1 MRFDARDRRP
11 PKQKTSISLAVF
23 LLLITMISL
32 AGYKGISLI
41 TTFLEVAPTHIKR
54 NQSREVV
61 PVTIEQPTNEKHP

>member
-41 TTFLEVAPTHIKR
+41 TTFLEVASKHIKR

-61 PVTIEQPTNEKHP
+61 PVTIEQPTNEKHQ

>member
-23 LLLITMISL
+23 LLLLTIISL

-41 TTFLEVAPTHIKR
+41 TTFLEVAPKHIKP

>member
-23 LLLITMISL
+23 LLLLVMISL

-41 TTFLEVAPTHIKR
+41 TMFLEVAPKHIKPS
-54 NQSREVV
+54 NSRDVV
-61 PVTIEQPTNEKHP
+61 PVTVEPQAGGKP

>member
-23 LLLITMISL
+23 LVLLVMISL

-41 TTFLEVAPTHIKR
+41 TTFLEVAPKHIKPS
-54 NQSREVV
+54 NSRDVV
-61 PVTIEQPTNEKHP
+61 PVTVEPQAGGKP

>member
-23 LLLITMISL
+23 LLLLVMITL

-41 TTFLEVAPTHIKR
+41 TTFLEVAPKHIKPS
-54 NQSREVV
+54 NSRDVV
-61 PVTIEQPTNEKHP
+61 PVTVEPQAGGKP

>member
-23 LLLITMISL
+23 LLLLVMISL

-41 TTFLEVAPTHIKR
+41 TTFLEVAPKHIKPS
-54 NQSREVV
+54 NSRDVV
-61 PVTIEQPTNEKHP
+61 PVTVEPQAGGKP

>member
-23 LLLITMISL
+23 LLLLVMISL

-41 TTFLEVAPTHIKR
+41 TTFLEVAPKHIKPSH
-54 NQSREVV
+54 SRDVV
-61 PVTIEQPTNEKHP
+61 PVTVEPQTGGKP

>member
-23 LLLITMISL
+23 LILLVLMSL

-41 TTFLEVAPTHIKR
+41 TTFLEVAPKHIKPSD
-54 NQSREVV
+54 SRDVV
-61 PVTIEQPTNEKHP
+61 PVTIESQSGGKP

>member
-23 LLLITMISL
+23 LILLVLISL

-41 TTFLEVAPTHIKR
+41 TTFLEVAPKHIKPSD
-54 NQSREVV
+54 SRDVV
-61 PVTIEQPTNEKHP
+61 PVTIESQSGGKP

>member
-41 TTFLEVAPTHIKR
+41 TTFLEVAPKHIKR

-61 PVTIEQPTNEKHP
+61 PVTIEQPINEKHP

>member
-23 LLLITMISL
+23 LILLVMISL

-41 TTFLEVAPTHIKR
+41 TTFLEVAPKHIKPSH
-54 NQSREVV
+54 SRDVV
-61 PVTIEQPTNEKHP
+61 PVTVEPESGGKP